1 MITGRSL
8 GSLAVLGVLALAS
21 ACSKP
26 SETTDAKR
34 SPKPPPPAASSVAIP
49 GAVHLDVEIDGAPVA
64 PIDAARLAASKPDFV
79 DDNHRAWRIVT
90 LVGPSASRPGAVVTA
105 VGDKGLSLEMPAP
118 VGPKDPI
125 PALSLN
131 RRGEVVVGLVAPDDP
146 FPDYHGTGGRLSR
159 PGDPLPHLAA
169 PTKLRV
175 YVSTATP
182 VASSTVR

>member
-1 MITGRSL
+1 MMTRRSL
-8 GSLAVLGVLALAS
+8 GSVAVLGVVALAT

-34 SPKPPPPAASSVAIP
+34 SPKPPPPPVASSVAIP
-49 GAVHLDVEIDGAPVA
+49 GAVHLDVEIDGAPAA
-64 PIDAARLAASKPDFV
+64 PIDGARLAASKPDFV
-79 DDNHRAWRIVT
+79 DDDHRAWRIVT
-90 LVGPSASRPGAVVTA
+90 LVGPAASRPGAVVAA

-118 VGPKDPI
+118 AGPKDPV

-146 FPDYHGTGGRLSR
+146 FPDYHGRGGRLSR

-175 YVSTATP
+175 YVAGAAP
-182 VASSTVR
+182 VASSKP

>member
-1 MITGRSL
+1 MVKMRWL
-8 GSLAVLGVLALAS
+8 CALMLVA

-34 SPKPPPPAASSVAIP
+34 SPKPPPPPASSVSVPAS
-49 GAVHLDVEIDGAPVA
+49 VHLDVEIDGASA
-64 PIDAARLAASKPDFV
+64 PAIDSARLAGSKPDFA
-79 DDNHRAWRIVT
+79 DEDHRAWSIVT
-90 LVGPSASRPGAVVTA
+90 LVGPAASRPSTVVTA

-118 VGPKDPI
+118 TGPKDPV

-131 RRGEVVVGLVAPDDP
+131 RRGEVIVGLLAPDDP
-146 FPDYHGTGGRLSR
+146 FPDYHGRGGRLSR

-175 YVSTATP
+175 YVSTAAP
-182 VASSTVR
+182 VAPMRP

>member
-1 MITGRSL
+1 MTRWL
-8 GSLAVLGVLALAS
+8 CALALLAA

-34 SPKPPPPAASSVAIP
+34 SPKPPPPVASGVAIP
-49 GAVHLDVEIDGAPVA
+49 TAVHLDVEIDGAPGTA
-64 PIDAARLAASKPDFV
+64 IDATRLGASKPDFV
-79 DDNHRAWRIVT
+79 DDDHRAWRIAA
-90 LVGPSASRPGAVVTA
+90 LVGPAASRPGAVVAA
-105 VGDKGLSLEMPAP
+105 VSDKGLSLDMPAP
-118 VGPKDPI
+118 NGPKDPV

-146 FPDYHGTGGRLSR
+146 FPDYHGRGGRLSR

-175 YVSTATP
+175 YVPAAAP
-182 VASSTVR
+182 VASSTPP